1 MCIPGYLT
9 VSQLE
14 QSILFICHEHKL
26 ICGMR
31 ICTNVGFCKV
41 SPECWL
47 CKDFRILL
55 LLSDIVIKWSELIS
69 SNSVKMQLELEIFL
83 IITICQIFSWPGR
96 IICSV
101 PNDSG
106 GYIAYAI
113 GCFSAWIRGQ
123 PVHEYQCL
131 TVRFVVPISAA
142 AFVYWICQSPARSPP
157 LDFI

>member
-14 QSILFICHEHKL
+14 QSILFLCHEHKL
-26 ICGMR
+26 MCGMR

-47 CKDFRILL
+47 CRDFRILL

-83 IITICQIFSWPGR
+83 IITICQSFSWPSIARVKKIDTWLYITGYKDADCCLKVT
-96 IICSV
+96 CSRKERSSKWFWRLC
-101 PNDSG
+101 DI
-106 GYIAYAI
+106 YYCMQFAI
-113 GCFSAWIRGQ
+113 
-123 PVHEYQCL
+123 L
-131 TVRFVVPISAA
+131 
-142 AFVYWICQSPARSPP
+142 
-157 LDFI
+157 